1 MAGDLGIGKII
12 YRSNTL
18 ATKIRLMRLGKIRTP
33 YFRIVVIDSKKAR
46 NGLSI
51 EEIGRYAPGNE
62 PSLVEVNSERA
73 QHWLKVGAQP
83 SAAVTKLFKLTGDW
97 AKFTGEGSTSS
108 TVAPQPA
115 RFDKKANYEAAV
127 KAAANEP
134 AEGATT
140 AKQKAQDKLAKK
152 SAPKE
157 EVSESAS
164 ADAAEA
170 TSEPAKAEEV
180 AEVPAEAVTTEAV
193 SETPAETPAE

>member
-1 MAGDLGIGKII
+1 M
-12 YRSNTL
+12 

-33 YFRIVVIDSKKAR
+33 FYRIVVIDSKKAR

-51 EEIGRYAPGNE
+51 EEIGRYVPSSE

-97 AKFTGEGSTSS
+97 AKFTGEGSTAS

-115 RFDKKANYEAAV
+115 KFDKKANYEAAV

-134 AEGATT
+134 ADGATT
-140 AKQKAQDKLAKK
+140 LKKKAQEKLEKK
-152 SAPKE
+152 NAPTPE
-157 EVSESAS
+157 PV
-164 ADAAEA
+164 AEA
-170 TSEPAKAEEV
+170 PV
-180 AEVPAEAVTTEAV
+180 AEAA
-193 SETPAETPAE
+193 AETPAEEAPVVEAVAEAPAAEEAPATESAE

>member
-1 MAGDLGIGKII
+1 
-12 YRSNTL
+12 
-18 ATKIRLMRLGKIRTP
+18 MRLGKIRTP
-33 YFRIVVIDSKKAR
+33 FYRIVVIDSKKAR

-51 EEIGRYAPGNE
+51 EEIGRYVPGAN
-62 PSLVEVNSERA
+62 PSVVEVNSDRA

-97 AKFTGEGSTSS
+97 GKFTGEGSTSS
-108 TVAPQPA
+108 TVEPQPA

-140 AKQKAQDKLAKK
+140 AKKKAQDKLAAK

-157 EVSESAS
+157 ETPVVEAVVEETP
-164 ADAAEA
+164 AAEEA
-170 TSEPAKAEEV
+170 PAEAVAEEV
-180 AEVPAEAVTTEAV
+180 AAEALAAE
-193 SETPAETPAE
+193 ETPAE

>member
-1 MAGDLGIGKII
+1 
-12 YRSNTL
+12 
-18 ATKIRLMRLGKIRTP
+18 MRLGKIRTP
-33 YFRIVVIDSKKAR
+33 FYRIVVIDSKKAR

-51 EEIGRYAPGNE
+51 EEIGRYAPGKE

-97 AKFTGEGSTSS
+97 AKFTGEGSTAN

-152 SAPKE
+152 NAPKVEATE
-157 EVSESAS
+157 EVTEAS
-164 ADAAEA
+164 AEA
-170 TSEPAKAEEV
+170 STVE
-180 AEVPAEAVTTEAV
+180 
-193 SETPAETPAE
+193 ETPAEAATAEAPAEPVEETPAE

>member
-1 MAGDLGIGKII
+1 M
-12 YRSNTL
+12 

-33 YFRIVVIDSKKAR
+33 FYRIVVIDSKKAR

-51 EEIGRYAPGNE
+51 EEIGRYVPGAN
-62 PSLVEVNSERA
+62 PSVVEVNSDRA

-97 AKFTGEGSTSS
+97 GKFTGEGSTSS
-108 TVAPQPA
+108 TVEPQPA

-140 AKQKAQDKLAKK
+140 AKKKAQDKLAAK
-152 SAPKE
+152 SAPAPVVE
-157 EVSESAS
+157 ESAPVVE
-164 ADAAEA
+164 AVVEETPAAEEA
-170 TSEPAKAEEV
+170 PAEVV
-180 AEVPAEAVTTEAV
+180 AEDAPAAE
-193 SETPAETPAE
+193 ETPAE

>member
-1 MAGDLGIGKII
+1 
-12 YRSNTL
+12 
-18 ATKIRLMRLGKIRTP
+18 MRLGKIRTP
-33 YFRIVVIDSKKAR
+33 FYRIVVIDSKKAR

-51 EEIGRYAPGNE
+51 EEIGRYAPGKE

-97 AKFTGEGSTSS
+97 AKFTGEGSTAN

-140 AKQKAQDKLAKK
+140 AKQKAKDKLAAK
-152 SAPKE
+152 
-157 EVSESAS
+157 
-164 ADAAEA
+164 
-170 TSEPAKAEEV
+170 SEPAKVEEVAEVSEPAEAVAEVSEPTSVEAVAEVSEPAKSEEV
-180 AEVPAEAVTTEAV
+180 AEVPQEVTTTEAV
-193 SETPAETPAE
+193 AAEEKPAE

>member
-1 MAGDLGIGKII
+1 
-12 YRSNTL
+12 
-18 ATKIRLMRLGKIRTP
+18 MRLGKIRTP
-33 YFRIVVIDSKKAR
+33 FYRIVVIDSKKAR

-97 AKFTGEGSTSS
+97 AKFTGEGSTTS

-152 SAPKE
+152 AAPKE
-157 EVSESAS
+157 EIKEVKEEAS
-164 ADAAEA
+164 EA
-170 TSEPAKAEEV
+170 TSESAVEAVAEVSEPTNVEAV
-180 AEVPAEAVTTEAV
+180 AEVPQEAATTEAV
-193 SETPAETPAE
+193 AAEETPAE